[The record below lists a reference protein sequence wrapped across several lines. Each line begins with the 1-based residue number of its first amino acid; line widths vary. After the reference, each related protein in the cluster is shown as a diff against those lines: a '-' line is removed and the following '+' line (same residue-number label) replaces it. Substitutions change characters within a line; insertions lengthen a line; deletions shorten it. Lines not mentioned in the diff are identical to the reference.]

1 MHVLQIT
8 TNRYAIHSPSKKE
21 LVCAGKDKNAC
32 NSYCAVATVANGT
45 DGPTPQHCTAA
56 ACQIHAYKITAG
68 PKSKAT
74 WQSLMV
80 LPSTRRRIATATT
93 DVLHRR
99 GGNLQNSQ
107 LSLYSQPV
115 EELLI
120 KHS

>member
-56 ACQIHAYKITAG
+56 ACQIHAYKITV
-68 PKSKAT
+68 K
-74 WQSLMV
+74 
-80 LPSTRRRIATATT
+80 
-93 DVLHRR
+93 LH
-99 GGNLQNSQ
+99 GNLLWFSPA
-107 LSLYSQPV
+107 LGG
-115 EELLI
+115 E
-120 KHS
+120 